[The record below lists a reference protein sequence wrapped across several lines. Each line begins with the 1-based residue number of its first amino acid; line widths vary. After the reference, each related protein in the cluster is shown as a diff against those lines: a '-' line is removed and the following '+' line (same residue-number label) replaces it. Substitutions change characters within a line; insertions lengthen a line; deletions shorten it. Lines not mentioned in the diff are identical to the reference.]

1 MDAGNAARNVAR
13 TALGNAAWS
22 APRSAT
28 GRAAWALAA
37 AALALA
43 LLLIPNSA
51 FASQAAQDGMTLEL
65 TTDKAEYVAGDTI
78 TGKATFTNGNGFA
91 VSEAGLSI
99 DLPEEIE
106 FTTTEAPVSV
116 ASIGPGESLEIGFQ
130 AKLPVA
136 AAPGGDA
143 DATNG
148 GGGLAKT
155 ADPTAFLAIGL
166 IGLAIL
172 AAIVAVALRKKGKG
186 GFGTLSVLLAALLVA
201 PAFAAGGSVQASA
214 APSGVSTAESVKVLG
229 KDFALGATGVYVLP
243 SQAFD
248 VSFSKVDDATDQPL
262 AGAVFSLQDQSGG
275 AVLTATSTDAGLVV
289 FAGVGYGTYDLQETQ
304 EPAGYQPDPTVHVV
318 EVGASGVIIDG
329 APMAEFS
336 VRNAKMEK
344 SAPPTFETIVEG
356 DQVVFGNGVPGST
369 VAITWPNGSKTNTTV
384 SFDSRW
390 YAQPP
395 GPMQLRE
402 GQVVYATQTEPGKLE
417 SDPASTVVTRRF

>member
-1 MDAGNAARNVAR
+1 MGAKTAARNASRNLVVALF
-13 TALGNAAWS
+13 AM
-22 APRSAT
+22 
-28 GRAAWALAA
+28 
-37 AALALA
+37 A
-43 LLLIPNSA
+43 LLVIPSTA
-51 FASQAAQDGMTLEL
+51 FASQVGQDGMTLDL
-65 TTDKAEYVAGDTI
+65 TTDKAAYVAGDTI
-78 TGKATFTNGNGFA
+78 TGKAVFTNGNDFA

-136 AAPGGDA
+136 AGPGGDA
-143 DATNG
+143 DATSG

-166 IGLAIL
+166 IGLAAL
-172 AAIVAVALRKKGKG
+172 AALVAVVLRKKGRG

-214 APSGVSTAESVKVLG
+214 APSGVSTAESIKVLG
-229 KDFALGATGVYVLP
+229 KDFSLGATGVYVLP

-262 AGAVFSLQDQSGG
+262 AGAAFSLQNQSGG
-275 AVLTATSTDAGLVV
+275 AALTATSTGAGLVV
-289 FAGVGYGTYDLQETQ
+289 FPGVGYGTYDLQETQ

-318 EVGASGVIIDG
+318 EVGASGVTIDG

-344 SAPPTFETIVEG
+344 SAPPVINTIRAG
-356 DQVVFGNGVPGST
+356 DSLVVGTGVSGST
-369 VAITWPNGSKTNTTV
+369 VTVTWPDNSTMTAVVGVDGYWWVLVRGALNWGEVV
-384 SFDSRW
+384 S
-390 YAQPP
+390 
-395 GPMQLRE
+395 
-402 GQVVYATQTEPGKLE
+402 ATQTEPGKLV
-417 SDPASTVVTRRF
+417 SDSVQTTVQMRG

>member
-28 GRAAWALAA
+28 GRAAWVLAA

-172 AAIVAVALRKKGKG
+172 AAIAAVALRKKGKG

-262 AGAVFSLQDQSGG
+262 AGAAFSLQNQSGG
-275 AVLTATSTDAGLVV
+275 AALTATSTNAGLVV
-289 FAGVGYGTYDLQETQ
+289 FASVGYGTYDLQETQ

-344 SAPPTFETIVEG
+344 SAPPVINTIMAG
-356 DQVVFGNGVPGST
+356 DSLVMGTGVPGST
-369 VAITWPNGSKTNTTV
+369 VTVTWPDRSTV
-384 SFDSRW
+384 T
-390 YAQPP
+390 A
-395 GPMQLRE
+395 
-402 GQVVYATQTEPGKLE
+402 VVGVDGYWWVFPRGLSWGDVVSATQTEPGKLV
-417 SDPASTVVTRRF
+417 SDSVQTTVQMRG

>member
-1 MDAGNAARNVAR
+1 MDAGNATQNAPR

-106 FTTTEAPVSV
+106 FTTTEAPVSA

-136 AAPGGDA
+136 AAPGGA

-172 AAIVAVALRKKGKG
+172 AAIAAVALRKKGKG

-318 EVGASGVIIDG
+318 EVGTSGVIIDG

-344 SAPPTFETIVEG
+344 SAPPVINTIIELEYYVSG
-356 DQVVFGNGVPGST
+356 TGVAGST
-369 VAITWPNGSKTNTTV
+369 VTVTWPNGSTTTMGV
-384 SFDSRW
+384 DSNGRW
-390 YAQPP
+390 GTPYY
-395 GPMQLRE
+395 GPDLLL
-402 GQVVYATQTEPGKLE
+402 GQVVSATQTEPGKLV
-417 SDPASTVVTRRF
+417 SDSVETIVQRRV